1 VEGVRAVG
9 APNIW
14 DTTARTPA
22 KKSFRAWSES
32 GPWRSFERKALAEK
46 IIYEI
51 ACSMSNSPRVAVIGI
66 DGRLGAALAREYPRD
81 LEVTSYKRSQLDL
94 SRLDQIR
101 SVLSETEFDL
111 LINCAALTNVDYCES
126 NRKEAFLVNAEAPRL
141 LAEICRDKAIKLIH
155 FSTDYVF
162 DGKKTDTY
170 VEEDRADPLSVYGE
184 SKLDGESRVLEV
196 SSQHLVVRL
205 SWVFGPDKPSFIDQI
220 IQRARENDVVTAVA
234 DKFSAP
240 TYTIDVASWLR
251 LAIEKS
257 ANGVLHLANTGGCS
271 WQEWAQYAIDV
282 CRSLGLPLKAERV
295 GAVSLADMKNFVAQR
310 PVHTVLSTAKFT
322 ALTGVQPRHW
332 REAVAEYISTHV
344 SKK

>member
-1 VEGVRAVG
+1 MSSFQPMVIVG
-9 APNIW
+9 A
-14 DTTARTPA
+14 
-22 KKSFRAWSES
+22 
-32 GPWRSFERKALAEK
+32 G
-46 IIYEI
+46 
-51 ACSMSNSPRVAVIGI
+51 
-66 DGRLGAALAREYPRD
+66 GRLGAALGREYQRD
-81 LEVTSYKRSQLDL
+81 YDVTSFERMQLDL
-94 SRLDQIR
+94 GQLDRVR
-101 SVLSETEFDL
+101 SALSKAKFDL

-126 NRKEAFLVNAEAPRL
+126 HREEAFVVNAEAPRL
-141 LAEICRDKAIKLIH
+141 LAEIANEKSAKLVH

-162 DGKKTDTY
+162 DGKKTDPY
-170 VEEDRADPLSVYGE
+170 VEEDKAIPLSVYGE
-184 SKLDGESRVLEV
+184 SKLEGERRVLEV

-240 TYTIDVASWLR
+240 TYTIDVANWLR
-251 LAIEKS
+251 LAIDKN
-257 ANGVLHLANTGGCS
+257 ANGILHLANNGGCS

-295 GAVSLADMKNFVAQR
+295 GAVSLADMKHFVAQR

-322 ALTGVQPRHW
+322 ALTAVQPRHW
-332 REAVAEYISTHV
+332 REAVAEYISAHV

>member
-1 VEGVRAVG
+1 
-9 APNIW
+9 
-14 DTTARTPA
+14 
-22 KKSFRAWSES
+22 
-32 GPWRSFERKALAEK
+32 LAEK

-51 ACSMSNSPRVAVIGI
+51 ACNMSNSPRVAVIGT
-66 DGRLGAALAREYPRD
+66 DGRLGAALAREYARD
-81 LEVTSYKRSQLDL
+81 LEVTSYKRNQLDL

-141 LAEICRDKAIKLIH
+141 LAEICRDKAAKLIH

-251 LAIEKS
+251 LAIDEN
-257 ANGVLHLANTGGCS
+257 ANGTLHLANNGGCS

-282 CRSLGLPLKAERV
+282 CHNLRIPLKAERV
-295 GAVSLADMKNFVAQR
+295 GAVSLAEMKNFVAQR

-332 REAVAEYISTHV
+332 REAVAEYISAQV

>member
-1 VEGVRAVG
+1 MKIAIIG
-9 APNIW
+9 AN
-14 DTTARTPA
+14 
-22 KKSFRAWSES
+22 
-32 GPWRSFERKALAEK
+32 
-46 IIYEI
+46 
-51 ACSMSNSPRVAVIGI
+51 
-66 DGRLGAALAREYPRD
+66 GRLGAALVREYQRD
-81 LEVTSYKRSQLDL
+81 FEVTSFGRSQLDL
-94 SRLDQIR
+94 GKPDQIR
-101 SVLSETEFDL
+101 SCLSTIEFDL

-126 NRKEAFLVNAEAPRL
+126 HREEAFRINAEGPRL
-141 LAEICRDKAIKLIH
+141 LAEVGNERSAKLVH

-162 DGKKTDTY
+162 DGKKSDPY
-170 VEEDRADPLSVYGE
+170 VEEDRAVPLSVYGE
-184 SKLDGESRVLEV
+184 SKLEGERRVLDV

-220 IQRARENDVVTAVA
+220 VQRARESDVVTAVA

-251 LAIEKS
+251 LAVDKD
-257 ANGVLHLANTGGCS
+257 ANGILHLANNGGCS

-295 GAVSLADMKNFVAQR
+295 GVVSLADMKNFVARR
-310 PVHTVLSTAKFT
+310 PVHTVLSSAKFT

-332 REAVAEYISTHV
+332 REAVADYISAHV